1 MTDQVRTLS
10 PAAQFILTHRIP
22 CAALAVLMFSA
33 VILGV
38 GLSGIPML
46 TTLMLLVGL
55 ILHML
60 TPVLFALVMFG
71 GGLVYAL
78 QVAVIAALVIT
89 LITDF
94 SLMNGVVFLLLYAF
108 LPVVAAATIGK
119 PGGMGRSAQRLA
131 LSLFIAS
138 MAALLAAAGSQ
149 GVDIHTFVE
158 QMLAPFFDTLAST
171 VPADEQAAL
180 EALEQMRTMT
190 VWAFPGFLAFSLWM
204 IWWMDILLA
213 RRIAIRYGF
222 FQGDHTKML
231 MIRFS
236 KAAGIALIVAAILA
250 NLTGGSVQ
258 YMAVSTTIML
268 AGLLALQ
275 GVSIAHVWFKTRGM
289 QLSLVI
295 MYLLLLIWSVMILP
309 FIIIG
314 LLDIWFDF
322 RRNMLPVNG
331 EE

>member
-1 MTDQVRTLS
+1 MTDQARTLS
-10 PAAQFILTHRIP
+10 PAVQFILTRRIP
-22 CAALAVLMFSA
+22 CAALAVLMFTA
-33 VILGV
+33 VLLDV
-38 GLSGIPML
+38 GLSGIPL
-46 TTLMLLVGL
+46 LAVLISLVGL
-55 ILHML
+55 TLHML

-71 GGLVYAL
+71 GGMVYAL
-78 QVAVIAALVIT
+78 QVAVIAALAIT

-108 LPVVAAATIGK
+108 LPIVAAATMGRL
-119 PGGMGRSAQRLA
+119 GGMSRSAQQLA
-131 LSLFIAS
+131 LSLFTAS
-138 MAALLAAAGSQ
+138 MVALLAAAGSQ

-158 QMLAPFFDTLAST
+158 QMLAPFFDALVST

-180 EALEQMRTMT
+180 EALEQMKVMT

-204 IWWMDILLA
+204 LWWMDILLA

-222 FQGDHTKML
+222 FQGDHSEML
-231 MIRFS
+231 MIRFT
-236 KAAGIALIVAAILA
+236 KVIGIALIVVAVLA
-250 NLTGGSVQ
+250 NITSGSAQ
-258 YMAVSTTIML
+258 YIAVSSAIML

-275 GVSIAHVWFKTRGM
+275 GVSVAHMWFKIRGM
-289 QLSLVI
+289 QLTLVV

-322 RRNMLPVNG
+322 RRSTLPVNG

>member
-1 MTDQVRTLS
+1 
-10 PAAQFILTHRIP
+10 
-22 CAALAVLMFSA
+22 
-33 VILGV
+33 
-38 GLSGIPML
+38 
-46 TTLMLLVGL
+46 
-55 ILHML
+55 
-60 TPVLFALVMFG
+60 
-71 GGLVYAL
+71 
-78 QVAVIAALVIT
+78 
-89 LITDF
+89 
-94 SLMNGVVFLLLYAF
+94 
-108 LPVVAAATIGK
+108 
-119 PGGMGRSAQRLA
+119 
-131 LSLFIAS
+131 

-204 IWWMDILLA
+204 VWWMDILLA

-222 FQGDHTKML
+222 FQGDHTEML

-236 KAAGIALIVAAILA
+236 KAAGIALIVAAALA

-258 YMAVSTTIML
+258 YMAVSIAIML

>member
-33 VILGV
+33 VILST
-38 GLSGIPML
+38 GLSGTPVLATL
-46 TTLMLLVGL
+46 TFLVGL
-55 ILHML
+55 ILHIL

-78 QVAVIAALVIT
+78 QVAAIAALAIT

-94 SLMNGVVFLLLYAF
+94 NLMNGVTFLLLYAL
-108 LPVVAAATIGK
+108 LPAVAAATMGRL
-119 PGGMGRSAQRLA
+119 GGMGRSAQQLA
-131 LSLFIAS
+131 LSLFIAV
-138 MAALLAAAGSQ
+138 MAALLAGAGSQ
-149 GVDIHTFVE
+149 GVDIHAFIE
-158 QMLAPFFDTLAST
+158 QMLAPFFDGLAST
-171 VPADEQAAL
+171 VPADEQATL
-180 EALEQMRTMT
+180 EALEQMKTMT
-190 VWAFPGFLAFSLWM
+190 VWAFPGFLAFSLWVV
-204 IWWMDILLA
+204 WWMDILLA

-222 FQGDHTKML
+222 FQGDHSEML

-236 KAAGIALIVAAILA
+236 KAAGIALIVVAVLV

-258 YMAVSTTIML
+258 YMAVSIGIML

-275 GVSIAHVWFKTRGM
+275 GVSVAHMWFKMRGM
-289 QLSLVI
+289 QLTLVI

-309 FIIIG
+309 FVIIG

-322 RRNMLPVNG
+322 RRSMLPVNG

>member
-204 IWWMDILLA
+204 VWWMDILLA

-222 FQGDHTKML
+222 FQGDHTEML

-236 KAAGIALIVAAILA
+236 KAAGIALIVAAALA

-258 YMAVSTTIML
+258 YMAVSIAIML